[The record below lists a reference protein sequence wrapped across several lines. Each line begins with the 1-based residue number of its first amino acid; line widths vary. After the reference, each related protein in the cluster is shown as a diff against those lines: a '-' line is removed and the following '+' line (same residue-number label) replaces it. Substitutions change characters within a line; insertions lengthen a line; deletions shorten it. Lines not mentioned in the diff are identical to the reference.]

1 MNLDPSPDQ
10 ETLRGA
16 VERIVE
22 PFREPPPGVYVEALD
37 GAALYARIEA
47 AGFLEVADLPEFGA
61 VGAVLI
67 LEIVAGL
74 PYSVPLAGA
83 LLVAPMLGL
92 RPNGPVALMRAGDA
106 AVRHLPGAASI
117 LVDDGGAVRLV
128 DAAQVQVR
136 ALETP
141 FADLH
146 GALGDGDLSRF
157 PAVEG
162 VTPDAFRQWRQVALA
177 AEVGAVA
184 RAAIRQTVDYVK
196 LRRQFDRPIGSF
208 QAIQHRLAECE
219 ALQHG
224 IEALARWAAGTGDP
238 AAAALAAAH
247 AQAAAGRIAYDAQQ
261 FHGASGLTRE
271 SSLHFSTYRLRALQG
286 ELGGL
291 AEQSLAAADALWPTG
306 TWPARPGADW
316 R

>member
-1 MNLDPSPDQ
+1 
-10 ETLRGA
+10 
-16 VERIVE
+16 
-22 PFREPPPGVYVEALD
+22 
-37 GAALYARIEA
+37 
-47 AGFLEVADLPEFGA
+47 
-61 VGAVLI
+61 
-67 LEIVAGL
+67 
-74 PYSVPLAGA
+74 
-83 LLVAPMLGL
+83 
-92 RPNGPVALMRAGDA
+92 
-106 AVRHLPGAASI
+106 
-117 LVDDGGAVRLV
+117 
-128 DAAQVQVR
+128 
-136 ALETP
+136 LETP
-141 FADLH
+141 FADLY
-146 GALGDGDLSRF
+146 GALADTDFTRF
-157 PAVEG
+157 PPVEDG
-162 VTPDAFRQWRQVALA
+162 SPDEFRQWRRVALA

-224 IEALARWAAGTGDP
+224 IEALARWAAGTRDP

-271 SSLHFSTYRLRALQG
+271 SPLHFSTYRLRALQG

-291 AEQSLAAADALWPTG
+291 AEQSLAAAEVLWPQG
-306 TWPARPGADW
+306 PWEARPGADW